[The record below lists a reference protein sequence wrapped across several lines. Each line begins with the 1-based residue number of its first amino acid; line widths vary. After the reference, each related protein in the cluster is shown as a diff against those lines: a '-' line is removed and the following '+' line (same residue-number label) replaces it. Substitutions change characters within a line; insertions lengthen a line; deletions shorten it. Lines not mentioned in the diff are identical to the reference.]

1 MFPKA
6 RIIFLLIIPGLLST
20 PATGQSG
27 SVDVE
32 LVQFGIGSVYRPG
45 EIAAIRLKLTSFLDN
60 PAPVWVQ
67 VELPNADGDIAGRGR
82 SLTLTPGQPT
92 SVWLYTPLSPQENA
106 NLRWPV
112 RVFEEQDGQRG
123 REIGGRRI
131 SPSDA
136 NAQRFDISTEIIG
149 VIGRARMGL
158 DGYAVPGPRGRP
170 IAAHEETRI
179 VGGIKPEDLPDRW
192 FGLSQFAAIAWGE
205 SGQNTP
211 NSLSLDQA
219 DALREYV
226 MRGGHL
232 IISLPVVGN
241 PWGLGTSGQNPFED
255 LLPPNAP
262 LRVEN
267 VPVSELRSVL
277 SKSAT
282 VRSDITLKGISVFG
296 KLGEKYDPLKNN
308 YYEPVI
314 ALPDG
319 RIVVIQRTYGFGRI
333 TISGIDVSDGQLLSL
348 GILHADVFWNRIL
361 GRRMDTPSLAEQKDI
376 DEAER
381 LSHYVPS
388 INTLGRG
395 NLFVQA
401 IQHDQSASVGIFL
414 ALLLFG
420 IYWTVAF
427 FSYYVLKQYKQEQHA
442 WVIFAATAGL
452 FTAIAWGAV
461 SVLRPSTVSIK
472 HVTVLDRIARSGGED
487 SLNPDRGDN
496 DLQFLRAISYLSVYL
511 PGYGTAPMRIDST
524 IGRDLLYSWEPPGVN
539 VSKFQNVDEYT
550 VDIGRNAA
558 AQSLPTRATTTRLYA
573 NWMGSVDETWGGLLR
588 EDPDDPIHVIID
600 STGTESSLQ
609 GTLINNFPGELTN
622 VTMFWV
628 KSQRRRP
635 RRYFT
640 TGTEEKPWIRP
651 NSSGQQGN
659 IGSMWRLE
667 SKPLLTGDRIVIEPT
682 RGSLSEAIR
691 ETYNSPYRTSGLTG
705 LSPSD
710 TGSINANHRRNYLEM
725 LSIFHQLTPPP
736 YLKTP
741 NQQADQQYS
750 AFMREVARELDLS
763 AWFTRPCLIVIG
775 QLADSELPIPLKL
788 DNDYESNGL
797 TLIRWIFPLPLN
809 EAVAFKNVREE

>member
-6 RIIFLLIIPGLLST
+6 CLSLLLIIPGLLSS
-20 PATGQSG
+20 PAAAQSG
-27 SVDVE
+27 SVEVE
-32 LVQFGIGSVYRPG
+32 LDQFGIGSVYRPG
-45 EIAAIRLKLTSFLDN
+45 GMTAIRVKLTSFLDN

-67 VELPNADGDIAGRGR
+67 LEMPNADGDIAGRGR

-92 SVWLYTPLSPQENA
+92 FVWLYAPLSPQENA
-106 NLRWPV
+106 GTRWPV
-112 RVFEEQDGQRG
+112 RVFEETDGQRG

-136 NAQRFDISTEIIG
+136 NAQRFDISTDIIG
-149 VIGRARMGL
+149 VIGRSRLGL

-192 FGLSQFAAIAWGE
+192 YGLHHFEAIAWGE

-219 DALREYV
+219 DALREYI

-241 PWGLGTSGQNPFED
+241 PWGLGTSGQNPLED
-255 LLPPNAP
+255 LLPPQAP
-262 LRVEN
+262 LRVED

-277 SKSAT
+277 SKSTAI
-282 VRSDITLKGISVFG
+282 RSDITLNGISVFG
-296 KLGEKYDPLKNN
+296 KLGENYNPLKNN

-361 GRRMDTPSLAEQKDI
+361 GRRMDTPTLAEQKFI
-376 DEAER
+376 DDAER
-381 LSHYVPS
+381 LSKYVPS

-401 IQHDQSASVGIFL
+401 IQHEQSASVGIFL
-414 ALLLFG
+414 ALLLFI
-420 IYWTVAF
+420 IYWLTAF
-427 FSYYVLKQYKQEQHA
+427 GSYYVLKHYKQQQHA

-472 HVTVLDRIARSGGED
+472 HVTVLDNIARYVGEN
-487 SLNPDRGDN
+487 SANPDRGDN
-496 DLQFLRAISYLSVYL
+496 DPQFLRAVSYFSVYL
-511 PGYGTAPMRIDST
+511 PGYGTAPIRIDSAV
-524 IGRDLLYSWEPPGVN
+524 GRDLLYSWEPPGVN
-539 VSKFQNVDEYT
+539 VSKFLNVDEYT

-573 NWMGSVDETWGGLLR
+573 NWIGGVDQSWGGLLR
-588 EDPDDPIHVIID
+588 EDPLDPIRIVMIGGSED
-600 STGTESSLQ
+600 TLR
-609 GTLINNFPGELTN
+609 GTLINEFPGELTN

-628 KSQRRRP
+628 KNQRIRP
-635 RRYFT
+635 RSYFS
-640 TGTEEKPWIRP
+640 TGTTEEAWVRP
-651 NSSGQQGN
+651 TSSGQQVN
-659 IGSMWRLE
+659 IGSMWRL
-667 SKPLLTGDRIVIEPT
+667 SSQPILSGDYIVIEPLLGT
-682 RGSLSEAIR
+682 LSVAIN
-691 ETYNSPYRTSGLTG
+691 ETYNSPFKTSGLTG
-705 LSPSD
+705 FNPSD
-710 TGSINANHRRNYLEM
+710 SGSISANHRRNYLEM

-741 NQQADQQYS
+741 NQQADQQYA
-750 AFMREVARELDLS
+750 AFMREMGKELDLS
-763 AWFTRPCLIVIG
+763 EWFTRPCLIVIG
-775 QLADSELPIPLKL
+775 QLVDSELPIPLKM
-788 DNDYESNGL
+788 DNTYESNGL
-797 TLIRWIFPLPLN
+797 TIIRWIFPLPLN